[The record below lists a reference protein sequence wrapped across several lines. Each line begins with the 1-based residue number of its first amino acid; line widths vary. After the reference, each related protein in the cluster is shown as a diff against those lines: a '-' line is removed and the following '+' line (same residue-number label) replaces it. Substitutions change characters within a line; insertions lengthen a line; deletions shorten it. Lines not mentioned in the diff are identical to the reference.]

1 MMQPLTP
8 SVSRNSGQFCHCL
21 LELAQTP
28 EVKTLLPRDVPAG
41 AANRSRGA
49 QAPHPSAG
57 PTITVLFSQL
67 SFQVQEFA

>member
-28 EVKTLLPRDVPAG
+28 EVKTLLPGDVPAG
-41 AANRSRGA
+41 AANRSGGA
-49 QAPHPSAG
+49 QASHPSAG

-67 SFQVQEFA
+67 SFQVQKFA